1 MKRLL
6 IVLVCVIVA
15 FGASYV
21 ALSKFVANNDR
32 SGTYNQAAAEESVQ
46 SDSEEPAIEEET
58 ADATDATEPTEDDG
72 LVEERNDDEDE
83 DAEAGTADSVKLF
96 GWELTKD
103 QLNAILM
110 DKKASEYSSK
120 TEYLALV
127 NCTTHRVGIYKG
139 SQGNWQRVKYFKCG
153 DGKPETPTIHGD
165 FETGPQTA
173 ASHTYK
179 LPYFDSEGARC
190 WYATRINGPYLF
202 HSVLYK
208 VDKEPLEEEDGRVG
222 AAVSHGCIRL
232 KLENAKWIY
241 DTMPE
246 LTRVIIYIEDGQPIE

>member
-6 IVLVCVIVA
+6 IALICVVVVFA
-15 FGASYV
+15 GSFM
-21 ALSKFVANNDR
+21 ALSKFAANNDR
-32 SGTYNQAAAEESVQ
+32 SGQYQKAEVETEVDTELETEVATETSAQ
-46 SDSEEPAIEEET
+46 DDTDSAE
-58 ADATDATEPTEDDG
+58 ATEPTEDDG
-72 LVEERNDDEDE
+72 LAEERNDDEDE
-83 DAEAGTADSVKLF
+83 DVATADSVTLCGITF
-96 GWELTKD
+96 LSKD
-103 QLNAILM
+103 DIDAFNM
-110 DKKASEYSSK
+110 DKKASGMSSK

-127 NCTTHRVGIYKG
+127 NCTTHRVGVYQG
-139 SQGNWQRVKYFKCG
+139 SQGNWKRVKYFKCG

-208 VDKEPLEEEDGRVG
+208 VDKEPIEEEDGRVG

-246 LTRVIIYIEDGQPIE
+246 LTHVCIYVED